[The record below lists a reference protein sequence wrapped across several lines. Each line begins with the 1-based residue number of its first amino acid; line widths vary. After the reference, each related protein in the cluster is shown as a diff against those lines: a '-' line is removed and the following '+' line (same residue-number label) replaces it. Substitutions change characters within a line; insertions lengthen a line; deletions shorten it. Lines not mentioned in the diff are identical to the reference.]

1 MISHTTAFGL
11 ALGLSLCLTP
21 LMGVLAVR
29 FGAVSDVG
37 GRNVNTREV
46 PRLGGVAVA
55 VATLAPLGLLF
66 LLRGDTA
73 RLLDDETPTVV
84 GVGIGA
90 ALSCVLGAIDDVRR
104 LSAKTKLVGQLLCAI
119 LAYAA
124 GCRIYII
131 QLPILGLLDVSF
143 LSLPLT
149 VLWIVGITNAIN
161 LIDGLDGLAAGVVF
175 CAAATNLVVA
185 AVGGHIM
192 VAIVMSAL
200 MGALLGFL
208 FFNFNPATIFMG
220 DSGSYFAGFLLAASS
235 LAGNQKASTAVSLL
249 VPVLALGVPIFDTL
263 FSIARRALQRRP
275 VFSPDRGHLH
285 HKLLDLG
292 LTHRRSVLVLYLFSA
307 LLALSALMLS
317 LGRDWTTGAAMLL
330 ASVLVFGL
338 FRLAS
343 SIARRRSLP
352 PSGRPPGGSVPPGS
366 VSAGAGSP
374 AGSTG
379 AGSAPPPASRKEP

>member
-1 MISHTTAFGL
+1 MISHTTAFVLALLL
-11 ALGLSLCLTP
+11 ALGLTP
-21 LMGVLAVR
+21 LMGALAVR
-29 FGAVSDVG
+29 LGAVSDVG

-55 VATLAPLGLLF
+55 VATLTPLLLLF
-66 LLRGDTA
+66 LLQTNAVQRIES
-73 RLLDDETPTVV
+73 ETLTVA

-90 ALSCVLGAIDDVRR
+90 ALSCALGAFDDVRR
-104 LSAKTKLVGQLLCAI
+104 VPAKVKLLGQLLCAV
-119 LAYAA
+119 LAYAV
-124 GCRIYII
+124 GCRIELV
-131 QLPILGLLDVSF
+131 QLPIFGLVDAAW

-185 AVGGHIM
+185 AIGGHTM
-192 VAIVMSAL
+192 VALVMSAL

-220 DSGSYFAGFLLAASS
+220 DSGSYFAGFLLATAS
-235 LAGNQKASTAVSLL
+235 LVGNQKASTAVSLL

-263 FSIARRALQRRP
+263 FSIVRRALERRP
-275 VFSPDRGHLH
+275 VFSPDRGHIH

-292 LTHRRSVLVLYLFSA
+292 LTHRRAVLLLYLFSA
-307 LLALSALMLS
+307 LLALSGLMMS
-317 LGRDWTTGAAMLL
+317 IGRNWTQGAAMLL
-330 ASVLVFGL
+330 ASSLVFGL

-343 SIARRRSLP
+343 GIARRHSM
-352 PSGRPPGGSVPPGS
+352 
-366 VSAGAGSP
+366 
-374 AGSTG
+374 
-379 AGSAPPPASRKEP
+379 PPPRSRD

>member
-1 MISHTTAFGL
+1 MISHTSAFGL
-11 ALGLSLCLTP
+11 ALALSLGLTP
-21 LMGVLAVR
+21 LMGALAVR
-29 FGAVSDVG
+29 LGAVSDVG

-66 LLRGDTA
+66 FLRPDAT
-73 RLLDDETPTVV
+73 RLLEDESRTVV

-90 ALSCVLGAIDDVRR
+90 ALSCILGATDDVRR
-104 LSAKTKLVGQLLCAI
+104 LPAKVKLLGQLLCAL

-124 GCRIYII
+124 GCRIDLIH
-131 QLPILGLLDVSF
+131 LPLLGPIELGWV
-143 LSLPLT
+143 SLPLT

-185 AVGGHIM
+185 AIGGNVM
-192 VAIVMSAL
+192 VAVVMSAL

-235 LAGNQKASTAVSLL
+235 LVGNQKSSTAVSLL
-249 VPVLALGVPIFDTL
+249 VPILALGVPIFDTL
-263 FSIARRALQRRP
+263 FSIARRALERRP
-275 VFSPDRGHLH
+275 VFSPDRGHIH
-285 HKLLDLG
+285 HKLLDRG
-292 LTHRRSVLVLYLFSA
+292 LTHRRSVLILYMFSA
-307 LLALSALMLS
+307 LLALSGLMLAI
-317 LGRDWTTGAAMLL
+317 GRDWTTGAAVLL
-330 ASVLVFGL
+330 ASVLIFGL

-343 SIARRRSLP
+343 TIARRRSMP
-352 PSGRPPGGSVPPGS
+352 PPGGGP
-366 VSAGAGSP
+366 
-374 AGSTG
+374 
-379 AGSAPPPASRKEP
+379 